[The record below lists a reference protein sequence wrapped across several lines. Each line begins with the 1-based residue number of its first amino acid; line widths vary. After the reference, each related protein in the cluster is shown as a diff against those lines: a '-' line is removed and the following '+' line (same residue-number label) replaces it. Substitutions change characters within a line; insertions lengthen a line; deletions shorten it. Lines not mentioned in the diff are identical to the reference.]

1 MTTIKATT
9 LRNNLASV
17 IDEMKD
23 SNDFMLI
30 TNRGKIVSAIIDI
43 DLLEDLLSLTNKK
56 YLKSIEKAREDIA
69 NGNVFTFEEVFGEI

>member
-17 IDEMKD
+17 SDEMKD